1 MQKGA
6 TTLNKTTH
14 STMLLSITIQMRQLK
29 LMLNVVMLGFAIG
42 STILKVVMLSVD
54 MYILLL
60 LNKACYLNLT

>member
-1 MQKGA
+1 VQKGA